1 MTYKKRKLKFQFTL
15 KSGAF
20 DKRGG
25 DVLTIDNVK
34 AELEVGAYG
43 GVTGTTLD
51 ARVYGLS
58 LDNMALLSYKGIQ
71 LNGAKQNMIKIW
83 ADDEPI
89 FFGSIMNCNSDMN
102 QMPDAPLI
110 IMATATGYDQSVVAA
125 DFSAKG
131 TVLVV
136 DIITAI
142 AKSIGYAVVNNG
154 VKNVIE
160 NPYYSGDPISQIR
173 QCAKDAG
180 IEIDTGLMVISIWAR
195 GGNRDEVKPFISPE
209 HGLIGYPVFNNY
221 GISFTCIYSN
231 LILRGRKLELVT
243 SLPNA
248 SGTYTVQAAKHY
260 LSTWTE
266 GGPWMTMGW
275 ASIAPLAGGIQ

>member
-15 KSGAF
+15 KNGAF

-89 FFGSIMNCNSDMN
+89 FFGSIMNCNCDMN
-102 QMPDAPLI
+102 KMPDAPLT

-136 DIITAI
+136 DIITSI

-180 IEIDTGLMVISIWAR
+180 IEIDTGLMVISIWPR

-221 GISFTCIYSN
+221 GISFSCIYSN

>member
-43 GVTGTTLD
+43 GVAGTTLD

-58 LDNMALLSYKGIQ
+58 IDNMALLSYKGIQ
-71 LNGAKQNMIKIW
+71 LSGATQNMIKIW

-89 FFGSIMNCNSDMN
+89 FLGSIMNCSADMN
-102 QMPDAPLI
+102 QMPDAPLN
-110 IMATATGYDQSVVAA
+110 IMATATGFDQSVKAA
-125 DFSAKG
+125 DFYVKG
-131 TVLVV
+131 PVLVV

-142 AKSIGYAVVNNG
+142 AKQIGYSVVNNG
-154 VKNVIE
+154 VKSVIE

-173 QCAKDAG
+173 QCAFDAG
-180 IEIDTGLMVISIWAR
+180 IEIDTGLMVISIWPR

-221 GISFTCIYSN
+221 GISFSCIYSN
-231 LILRGRKLELVT
+231 LIIRGRNIELVT

-266 GGPWMTMGW
+266 GGPWMTVGW
-275 ASIAPLAGGIQ
+275 ASIGGITGGAQ